1 MAEKNDLFE
10 VIGSIFVDKEKF
22 NEYSNLTLERNSFMI
37 NRMMS
42 IQYPLQANALNV
54 INANAADVVKSW
66 AIFIPQQYK
75 NPSFIYTKG
84 SKKAQEDKSKKAQM
98 PKKSEII
105 DYCLTYNISYK
116 TVMDALTFFR
126 EDMITEIN
134 EFLKIKEQLK

>member
-10 VIGSIFVDKEKF
+10 VIGSIFTDKQKF
-22 NEYSNLTLERNSFMI
+22 SEYSNLTLDRNSFMI
-37 NRMMS
+37 NRMMA

-54 INANAADVVKSW
+54 LNANGADIAKSW
-66 AIFIPQQYK
+66 NIFLPQQYK

-84 SKKAQEDKSKKAQM
+84 SKKAQEDKTKKAQM

-116 TVMDALTFFR
+116 TVMNAMQFYR
-126 EDMITEIN
+126 EEMIEEIN
-134 EFLKIKEQLK
+134 DFLKIKEQ

>member
-10 VIGSIFVDKEKF
+10 VIGSIFTDKQKF
-22 NEYSNLTLERNSFMI
+22 SEYSNLTLDRNSFMI
-37 NRMMS
+37 NRMMA

-54 INANAADVVKSW
+54 LNANGADIAKSW
-66 AIFIPQQYK
+66 NIFLPQQYR

-84 SKKAQEDKSKKAQM
+84 SKKAQEDKTKKAQM

-116 TVMDALTFFR
+116 TVMNAMQFYR
-126 EDMITEIN
+126 EEMIEEIN
-134 EFLKIKEQLK
+134 DFLKIKEQ

>member
-10 VIGSIFVDKEKF
+10 VIGSIFTDKNKF
-22 NEYSNLTLERNSFMI
+22 EEYSNLTLDRNAFMV

-54 INANAADVVKSW
+54 ISSNSADIVKSW
-66 AIFIPQQYK
+66 SVFIPQQYRV
-75 NPSFIYTKG
+75 PSFIYTKG
-84 SKKAQEDKSKKAQM
+84 SKKAQEDKNKKAQM
-98 PKKSEII
+98 PKKSDII

-116 TVMDALTFFR
+116 TVKEALTFYR
-126 EDMITEIN
+126 DEMIAEIN

>member
-10 VIGSIFVDKEKF
+10 VIGSIFTDKQKF
-22 NEYSNLTLERNSFMI
+22 SEYSNLTLDRNSFMI
-37 NRMMS
+37 NRMMA

-54 INANAADVVKSW
+54 LNANGADIAKSW
-66 AIFIPQQYK
+66 NIFLPQQHR

-84 SKKAQEDKSKKAQM
+84 SKKAQEDKTKKAQM

-116 TVMDALTFFR
+116 TVMNAMQFYR
-126 EDMITEIN
+126 EEMIEEIN
-134 EFLKIKEQLK
+134 DFLKIKEQ